1 MAVKQISVFIQN
13 KKGRLAK
20 VSRLLADNNIYIRAL
35 SIADTQDFGI
45 LRLICEDVDNV
56 NSVLK
61 EAGYLTTITDV
72 LVAKIKDDAGALAI
86 IAEALRD
93 ADISIE
99 YVYELATVDNIVYL
113 VVRVD
118 DNKAAAAALAG
129 AGVKTANEEEIFKL

>member
-20 VSRLLADNNIYIRAL
+20 VARYLADNDINIRAL

-45 LRLICEDVDNV
+45 LRLICENV
-56 NSVLK
+56 EKVESVLK

-72 LVAKIKDDAGALAI
+72 LVAAVKDGPGALAI
-86 IAEALRD
+86 ITEALRD
-93 ADISIE
+93 ADVSIE
-99 YVYELATVDNIVYL
+99 YIYELATIDNIVYL

-118 DNKAAAAALAG
+118 DNKVAAAALAG
-129 AGVKTANEEEIFKL
+129 AGIRIANEEDIF

>member
-45 LRLICEDVDNV
+45 LRLICKDVDNV
-56 NSVLK
+56 NNVLK
-61 EAGYLTTITDV
+61 DAGYLTTKTDV
-72 LVAKIKDDAGALAI
+72 LVAAVKDDAGALAI

-93 ADISIE
+93 ADVSIE
-99 YVYELATVDNIVYL
+99 YIYELATVDNIVYL

-118 DNKAAAAALAG
+118 DNSVAAAALAG
-129 AGVKTANEEEIFKL
+129 AGIKTVGEDVIFKL

>member
-20 VSRLLADNNIYIRAL
+20 VSRLLADNDIYIRAL

-45 LRLICEDVDNV
+45 LRLICEDVEKV
-56 NSVLK
+56 NNVLK
-61 EAGYLTTITDV
+61 EAGYLTTKTDV
-72 LVAKIKDDAGALAI
+72 LVAAVKDDAGALAI

-93 ADISIE
+93 ADVSIE

-118 DNKAAAAALAG
+118 DNQVAAAALAG
-129 AGVKTANEEEIFKL
+129 AGIKTVGEDVIFNL